1 MRMELKKTETAL
13 QTQEDSYKK
22 VLAQNTVISTQKI
35 SSLEVELN
43 SLRETLRNFE
53 ANPPINQT
61 ILNE

>member
-1 MRMELKKTETAL
+1 MELKKTETAL